1 MPKKPSTQMLQRAQD
16 VQAEIE
22 RLVAEAKDTHHGQ
35 GFSAPARNKLTGRL
49 VEMQRMLEQV
59 VREIDPIQ
67 LPSSFF
73 DPTEPSLIGRFIS
86 IALVAQ
92 TRQLLEDLDGFYG
105 AGVYAIYYVGDFA
118 PYMPISGTETPIYV
132 GKADPEGN
140 PKSPVD
146 QGTKLF
152 DRLKEHRKS
161 IRKVEGI
168 ESADFE
174 CRYLAVQS
182 GYQAAAERHLINLFK
197 PIWNNETRILFGI
210 GKHGDSSETR
220 TNNKSPWDT
229 LHPGREW
236 ASGNPEAVSRDA
248 ILARVKRHFETAT
261 IFTTVDSVLEA
272 FLNEL
277 RRTEDLAPPSAL
289 EKPTPL
295 EFE

>member
-1 MPKKPSTQMLQRAQD
+1 
-16 VQAEIE
+16 
-22 RLVAEAKDTHHGQ
+22 
-35 GFSAPARNKLTGRL
+35 
-49 VEMQRMLEQV
+49 MLEQV
-59 VREIDPIQ
+59 VREIDPVQ
-67 LPSSFF
+67 LPLSFF

-92 TRQLLEDLDGFYG
+92 PRQRLEDLKGFYG
-105 AGVYAIYYVGDFA
+105 AGVYALYYVGDFTPYA
-118 PYMPISGTETPIYV
+118 PVSRTETPIYV

-168 ESADFE
+168 DSNHFE

-182 GYQAAAERHLINLFK
+182 GYQAAAERHLISLFK
-197 PIWNNETRILFGI
+197 PLWNNETKILFGI
-210 GKHGDSSETR
+210 GKHGDSAETR

-236 ASGNPEAVSRDA
+236 AKGNPEAVSRDA
-248 ILARVKRHFETAT
+248 IVARVERHFTTAT
-261 IFTTVDSVLEA
+261 VFATVDSVLEA
-272 FLNEL
+272 FLNDL
-277 RRTEDLAPPSAL
+277 RRTNDLVPPSELDSSGIVA
-289 EKPTPL
+289 ESS
-295 EFE
+295 

>member
-1 MPKKPSTQMLQRAQD
+1 MAKKPSNQMLQRAQD

-49 VEMQRMLEQV
+49 LEMQRMLEQV
-59 VREIDPIQ
+59 VREIDPVQ

-92 TRQLLEDLDGFYG
+92 PRQRLEDLKGFYG

-118 PYMPISGTETPIYV
+118 PYAPVTGTETPIYV

-161 IRKVEGI
+161 IRKVNHI
-168 ESADFE
+168 ESSDFE

-182 GYQAAAERHLINLFK
+182 GYQAAAERHLIGLFK
-197 PIWNNETRILFGI
+197 PLWNNETRVLFGI
-210 GKHGDSSETR
+210 GKHGDSAETR

-236 ASGNPEAVSRDA
+236 ATNNPEAVSREE
-248 ILARVKRHFETAT
+248 IIARVGRHFETAT

-277 RRTEDLAPPSAL
+277 RRTEDLAPPSVL
-289 EKPTPL
+289 DKPEPL